1 MFSEEKTLIIV
12 YKEKDEVI
20 VNQLRKLIE
29 TNDDDTENDVVIG
42 VEDGTV
48 KIVTWHEK
56 VWLDH
61 KKAGDIDDK
70 VLFLGD
76 EIKGVKN
83 LIPVIDEKY
92 NEFGI
97 HYGWAGKQAVLYV
110 DEKALIKKELYQD
123 FLFELKEKTNV
134 KVADKTKMLGIN
146 RKTALKLGGLAI
158 PHLSF
163 IVLGSLIA
171 DVFGDSAL
179 VRKQQFFLG
188 VTELY
193 TNHLDAFMKQ

>member
-48 KIVTWHEK
+48 KIVTWDEK

-134 KVADKTKMLGIN
+134 KVADKTKKLGIN

>member
-29 TNDDDTENDVVIG
+29 TNDDDTENDIVVG

-48 KIVTWHEK
+48 KIVTWDEK

-97 HYGWAGKQAVLYV
+97 RYGWAGKQAVLYV
-110 DEKALIKKELYQD
+110 DEKALLKKETYRD
-123 FLFELKEKTNV
+123 FLLELKEKTDA
-134 KVADKTKMLGIN
+134 KVADKTKKLGIN
-146 RKTALKLGGLAI
+146 GKTALRIGGLAI

-163 IVLGSLIA
+163 VVLGSLIA